1 MPCPLQAM
9 AYVLSANMDMKVPD
23 YKLEAAI
30 SKIFASV
37 SGSGRGQPCFSGGG
51 EQQLWR
57 LSLIPSSGGQ

>member
-1 MPCPLQAM
+1 M

-37 SGSGRGQPCFSGGG
+37 SASGGGQPCFPEGD
-51 EQQLWR
+51 EQWLWR
-57 LSLIPSSGGQ
+57 LDLIPSG

>member
-37 SGSGRGQPCFSGGG
+37 SGSGG
-51 EQQLWR
+51 EEEVV
-57 LSLIPSSGGQ
+57 STSCGDFP